1 MRLHHFDL
9 SSASY
14 RVRIALNLKGVAA
27 EMVSL
32 QLREGAQR
40 DPAYAAINP
49 QCLVPTLTLDD
60 GTALTQSLAIIDY
73 LDETHPEP
81 AFLPRDARLRAWVRA
96 VALSIACD
104 IHPLNNLRV
113 LQYLE
118 QELQHDKETVNA
130 WYAHWIRLG
139 FDALEC
145 QLADPPAAPGRFC
158 CGAAPGLADIC
169 LVPQVRN
176 ARRYKVDLSPYPR
189 IVAIDAACAELDA
202 FRRARTE

>member
-1 MRLHHFDL
+1 MRLYNSDP

-14 RVRIALNLKGVAA
+14 RVRIALNLKGVSA
-27 EMVSL
+27 ELLCL
-32 QLREGAQR
+32 QLRDGAQR

-81 AFLPRDARLRAWVRA
+81 PFLPRDARLRAWVRA
-96 VALSIACD
+96 VALAIACD

-118 QELQHDKETVNA
+118 HDLKQDADAVKT

-139 FDALEC
+139 FDALER
-145 QLADPPAAPGRFC
+145 QLVSPPVAGNFC
-158 CGAAPGLADIC
+158 CGDAPGLADIC

-176 ARRYKVDLSPYPR
+176 ARRYQIDLSAYPR

-202 FRRARTE
+202 FRRANPA

>member
-113 LQYLE
+113 LHYLGN
-118 QELQHDKETVNA
+118 ELKHDKETVHA
-130 WYAHWIRLG
+130 WYAHWVHLG
-139 FDALEC
+139 FDALER
-145 QLADPPAAPGRFC
+145 QLVDPPVVPGRFC
-158 CGAAPGLADIC
+158 CGDAPGLADIC

-176 ARRYKVDLSPYPR
+176 ARRYKIDLSSYPR

-202 FRRARTE
+202 FRRACA

>member
-1 MRLHHFDL
+1 MRLHHSDP

-27 EMVSL
+27 ELVGL
-32 QLREGAQR
+32 QLRDGAQR
-40 DPAYAAINP
+40 DPVYAAINP

-118 QELQHDKETVNA
+118 QELKHDKETVNA

-139 FDALEC
+139 FDALER

-176 ARRYKVDLSPYPR
+176 ARRYKVDLLAYPR
-189 IVAIDAACAELDA
+189 IVAIDAACAELDP
-202 FRRARTE
+202 FRRARSE